1 MTARLNAN
9 KRAYCAQHGYTCA
22 LSIEEFG
29 KECASN
35 VGLLVH
41 LVEPKPYMKF
51 SLLLDCLRRFELAA
65 WFDSDTAV
73 VDFER
78 PLSAIRDACEHKHF
92 VVSGNNCDPPV
103 RGQGS
108 GINTGFMLVHHD
120 AAGQYALKALL
131 ERTHDAEFV
140 KRSFWWDQHAL
151 MDMIDNAPSHKV
163 CVTPPSL
170 QWFATTGVCMQR
182 SKESFLVHWPATRGD
197 PNAWPQMLS
206 KEWVRVPGEDGEE
219 AAPAAAE

>member
-1 MTARLNAN
+1 
-9 KRAYCAQHGYTCA
+9 
-22 LSIEEFG
+22 
-29 KECASN
+29 
-35 VGLLVH
+35 
-41 LVEPKPYMKF
+41 MKF

-73 VDFER
+73 VDFSR
-78 PLSAIRDACEHKHF
+78 TLTDIRSSCKHQHF
-92 VVSGNNCDPPV
+92 VVSGDNCGPAV
-103 RGQGS
+103 RGHSS

-131 ERTHDAEFV
+131 ERTRDAEFV

-151 MDMIDNAPSHKV
+151 MDMIENNPAHQI

-170 QWFATTGVCMQR
+170 QWFATQGGCMQR
-182 SKESFLVHWPATRGD
+182 SKETFLVHWPATRGD

-206 KEWVRVPGEDGEE
+206 PKWVRVPGEPGDV
-219 AAPAAAE
+219 A